1 MTKCIL
7 LCIST
12 LGHVLITGHLFT
24 SVLQD
29 HLRANKQSLTQ
40 TLADF
45 KLCASVNSFSAVYQG
60 AQPKLFEEC
69 FRAKKKI
76 PRHFKQHW
84 RDGSSWSRAF
94 KVTELCKRIQVH
106 TTNTERDTSVTGV
119 GPPWPHRPPHKHWSP
134 LKPVSSWG
142 LWSTGARRGPRCKC
156 RFHTVMVA
164 HLWSSFSHTVGIKAR
179 CGPNQAQPTS
189 YSQQWAELVLF

>member
-1 MTKCIL
+1 MHFALYLYSGTRSHHWSPL
-7 LCIST
+7 YQRPAGSPE
-12 LGHVLITGHLFT
+12 
-24 SVLQD
+24 S
-29 HLRANKQSLTQ
+29 KQTIAHTDSRRLQ
-40 TLADF
+40 TL
-45 KLCASVNSFSAVYQG
+45 CCVNSFSAVYQG

-106 TTNTERDTSVTGV
+106 TTSTERDTSVTGV
-119 GPPWPHRPPHKHWSP
+119 GPPWSYRPPHKHWSP

-189 YSQQWAELVLF
+189 YSHSSERN